1 MKKVLVGIGGLFLI
15 AGIGVAIRLAAP
27 KAIADMERGLSPF
40 TALPLNE
47 GRNTGVLAPGE
58 SRWYEIAPSLDGA
71 YQRQANL
78 TLFFTPDEGSRAHH
92 VNFQIFSA
100 NQITDWYWGS
110 GGHGP
115 NLGAG
120 GVVSRD
126 GNPVTG
132 ELVWSGWTMSND
144 TYYIQV
150 YNSTD
155 VTIDYWL
162 FTDDV
167 IAAELGP
174 ANDPPPATEASP
186 EISTQHE
193 PAPPSSSDETD
204 GLDTEPLLPLA
215 SEVSTDLVAASSEI
229 WDVPVGMPTRLVIP
243 AIALDSPIVPVGQTP
258 LAISDRVYG
267 QWNTADNSVGWHN
280 QSAKLGQLGNTVL
293 NGHSDINAAVFR
305 HLEHVDIGDQISVF
319 SGDQLHHYVAIHRFL
334 VKEEGV
340 SQEARILNA
349 SWIAST
355 RDERLT
361 LVTCANPGATH
372 RLILIALPLD
382 ETVPQ

>member
-1 MKKVLVGIGGLFLI
+1 MKKVLVGIGGLLLI
-15 AGIGVAIRLAAP
+15 AGIGIAIRLAAP
-27 KAIADMERGLSPF
+27 KAIADIERGLSPF
-40 TALPLNE
+40 AALPLNE

-58 SRWYEIAPSLDGA
+58 SRWYEITPNLDGA
-71 YQRQANL
+71 YQRQADL
-78 TLFFTPDEGSRAHH
+78 TLFFTPDDGGRTHH

-100 NQITDWYWGS
+100 NQVTDWYWGN

-132 ELVWSGWTMSND
+132 ELLWSGWTMSND

-162 FTDDV
+162 FTDDI
-167 IAAELGP
+167 IAADLGP
-174 ANDPPPATEASP
+174 ANDPPPATEASA
-186 EISTQHE
+186 EISTQHDQ
-193 PAPPSSSDETD
+193 APPLYSDETD
-204 GLDTEPLLPLA
+204 KIDTEPLLPLA
-215 SEVSTDLVAASSEI
+215 SELGTDHVAVPPET
-229 WDVPVGMPTRLVIP
+229 WDVPAGRPTRLVIP
-243 AIALDSPIVPVGQTP
+243 AIALDSPVVPVDQTP
-258 LAISDRVYG
+258 LVIGDRVYG

-280 QSAKLGQLGNTVL
+280 RSAKLGQLGNTVL
-293 NGHSDINAAVFR
+293 NGHSDLNAAVFR
-305 HLEHVDIGDQISVF
+305 HLGHVDIGDKISVF
-319 SGDQLHHYVAIHRFL
+319 SGDQLRNYIAIHKFL
-334 VKEEGV
+334 VKEEDV
-340 SQEARILNA
+340 SLEERILNA

-355 RDERLT
+355 QDERLT

-382 ETVPQ
+382 GIMPQ